1 MCEAGEDGAGLLGTQ
16 AAIEH
21 PHWSLGSMNQLGLA
35 LAWLGRGG
43 RPGRTP
49 GPPPC
54 AVTRWYRTWRPMD
67 TAWMVQPEVSGSF
80 LLLGTTEWALRGFSH
95 RWGNPE

>member
-1 MCEAGEDGAGLLGTQ
+1 MHRTPMCEAGEDGAGLLGTQ

-49 GPPPC
+49 GPPLC
-54 AVTRWYRTWRPMD
+54 CD
-67 TAWMVQPEVSGSF
+67 KIVQNMASNGHSLDGP
-80 LLLGTTEWALRGFSH
+80 A
-95 RWGNPE
+95 